1 MSKYTGGFPNI
12 KTAYT
17 RSDVI
22 ADMNKWAR
30 KIASD
35 NRYHYNLWNQ
45 SNAQSHKCPI
55 CSKLD
60 YNKDSLHFGWNCIG
74 FGAAVWHHGGLLGNI
89 CNCHWISGP
98 HGTGEYLLE
107 AKTDADALKLAKK
120 YTGINDITIIRNKN
134 NIPKSEWKAGD
145 ICLKFSGNTFEH
157 VFYYPGG
164 TTVIDSTRIYNDP
177 KKWTKDVIANQ
188 IKERSYKNYTAKVI
202 IRYNG
207 NGKSYRNYMKM
218 GDKGEEVKKLQRF
231 LNWAINSNLVVDGSF
246 GDKTDTAVRAF
257 QTKCK
262 ITVDG
267 LFGSTSLAKAK
278 EFDKGD
284 TKMKLKGVDISAWQ
298 NKISVANFKKAKASG
313 INYVILRV
321 GYTGSS
327 SKKPTVDSVFENNY
341 ANAISAGL
349 PVGIYY
355 YSLATTTAM
364 AQMEANFVINKLK
377 GKKITYPV
385 YIDMEDNTYQGKC
398 SKATLASVCNT
409 FCNTIKNAGYL
420 PGVYAS
426 LSWFNNKIGNITAS
440 HTKWVAQYYKEC
452 QYKGAYDMW
461 QYTSS
466 EAVSG
471 IANKTD
477 VSWCYKDFNA
487 IQIDYVVQPDENNV
501 VDVSYVVEKSTE
513 ELAKE
518 VINGKWGTG
527 DDRKKRLTKAGY
539 DYDKV
544 QAKVN
549 EILKSQSDVAK
560 KTLDAC
566 KAQAEWMKNYTYKW
580 ESNPTIEKSKTKGT
594 CVTYVA
600 CVLQRLG
607 VLSSGQYVWHNGSG
621 FGNGK
626 VYGNNDK
633 MIVTYMNNKTFTE
646 LKSQLKSGDIILVD
660 DNKSGNSGSGGHI
673 MIFAGSWDSSGNP
686 YIWDNHSCERIK
698 QGKNGMYAYNKN
710 RKILAKISLKNIDV
724 IKKKYSGTLPSL
736 TLKKTNAQVINDAV
750 LWAIWIAGDNTFHYG
765 YTNKSK
771 TINAH
776 HNGCYFCGTNTDK
789 GGRSKKGIVDYQH
802 TYCCNPFVGAAWA
815 HGGCVPKALSLCQKG
830 SSWGFSKGSGYDASA
845 LFTKLGHPAKSKLKK
860 GDVLCRDTHV
870 ALYIGD
876 GKIVEAGSGD
886 DNKKGSTKW
895 NNSIRVRT
903 LTDANYKNFP
913 RVYRFNSSV
922 QSTMALRHGE
932 VSDRV
937 KLWQEFLNW
946 YYDGKLGK
954 TDRYF
959 GDITLKWT
967 KQFQKDNKLTVDGI
981 VGTNTLATALKAEK

>member
-1 MSKYTGGFPNI
+1 MSKYTGSFPNI
-12 KTAYT
+12 KTHYT
-17 RSDVI
+17 HADVV
-22 ADMNKWAR
+22 ADMKVWAK
-30 KIASD
+30 KIASEK
-35 NRYHYNLWNQ
+35 YHYVTWKNNVT
-45 SNAQSHKCPI
+45 ATHTCPI
-55 CSKLD
+55 C
-60 YNKDSLHFGWNCIG
+60 KDRKYDNYFGWNCIG
-74 FGAAVWHHGGLLGNI
+74 FAFAIWHHGGGLKSN
-89 CNCHWISGP
+89 CNCHVISNES
-98 HGTGEYLLE
+98 GEKILK
-107 AKTDADALKLAKK
+107 AKTDAEALKLAQKFI
-120 YTGINDITIIRNKN
+120 GIKDIEVIRNNGKA
-134 NIPKSEWKAGD
+134 ISKSKAKAGD
-145 ICLKFSGNTFEH
+145 IALLFDGDTYKHAYFIMSDTK
-157 VFYYPGG
+157 
-164 TTVIDSTRIYNDP
+164 IADSTSSGSTANDIRA
-177 KKWTKDVIANQ
+177 DRNFDGRYV
-188 IKERSYKNYTAKVI
+188 SGMKVL

-207 NGKSYRNYMKM
+207 NGTKYRNYIKM
-218 GDKGEEVKKLQRF
+218 GDSGSEVKKLQQF
-231 LNWAINSNLVVDGSF
+231 LNWAINSNLVVDGLF

-267 LFGSTSLAKAK
+267 LFGSTSLTKAK
-278 EFDKGD
+278 EFNKGD
-284 TKMKLKGVDISAWQ
+284 TKMKLKGIDVSAWQ

-327 SKKPTVDSVFENNY
+327 SKSPTIDSVFENNY

-355 YSLATTTAM
+355 YSLATSIAM
-364 AQMEANFVINKLK
+364 AEKEANFVVKKLK
-377 GKKITYPV
+377 GKNITYPV
-385 YIDMEDNTYQGKC
+385 YIDMEDDTYQRKC

-409 FCNTIKNAGYL
+409 FCNIVKNAGYI

-426 LSWFNNKIGNITAS
+426 LDWFNNRIGNITVK

-477 VSWCYKDFNA
+477 VSWCYKDFTKEA
-487 IQIDYVVQPDENNV
+487 KPTPKIKTID
-501 VDVSYVVEKSTE
+501 
-513 ELAKE
+513 ELAHE
-518 VINGKWGTG
+518 VIDDKWGSE
-527 DDRKKRLTKAGY
+527 DERKKRLTNAGY
-539 DYDKV
+539 DYDAV

-549 EILKSQSDVAK
+549 EILAP
-560 KTLDAC
+560 
-566 KAQAEWMKNYTYKW
+566 N
-580 ESNPTIEKSKTKGT
+580 
-594 CVTYVA
+594 
-600 CVLQRLG
+600 
-607 VLSSGQYVWHNGSG
+607 
-621 FGNGK
+621 
-626 VYGNNDK
+626 
-633 MIVTYMNNKTFTE
+633 
-646 LKSQLKSGDIILVD
+646 
-660 DNKSGNSGSGGHI
+660 
-673 MIFAGSWDSSGNP
+673 
-686 YIWDNHSCERIK
+686 
-698 QGKNGMYAYNKN
+698 
-710 RKILAKISLKNIDV
+710 
-724 IKKKYSGTLPSL
+724 KKKYSGTLPSL

-802 TYCCNPFVGAAWA
+802 TYCCNPFVNAAWA

-830 SSWGFSKGSGYDASA
+830 SSWGFGKGSGYDAST

-876 GKIVEAGSGD
+876 GKIAEAGSGD

-895 NNSIRVRT
+895 NNSIRVRA
-903 LTDANYKNFP
+903 LTDANYKNFT

-967 KQFQKDNKLTVDGI
+967 KQFQKDNKLIVDGV
-981 VGTNTLATALKAEK
+981 VGTNTLATAFKVEKV

>member
-1 MSKYTGGFPNI
+1 MSKYTGSFPNI
-12 KTAYT
+12 KTSYT
-17 RSDVI
+17 RADVI
-22 ADMNKWAR
+22 ADMNAWAR

-60 YNKDSLHFGWNCIG
+60 YNKDSKHFGWNCIG
-74 FGAAVWHHGGLLGNI
+74 FGAAVWHHGGALGNI

-120 YTGINDITIIRNKN
+120 YTGIKDITIIRNKN
-134 NIPKSEWKAGD
+134 NIPKSQWKAGD

-164 TTVIDSTRIYNDP
+164 TTVIDSTRIYNDQS
-177 KKWTKDVIANQ
+177 KWTKDVIANQ
-188 IKERSYKNYTAKVI
+188 IKERSYKSYTAKVI

-207 NGKSYRNYMKM
+207 NGTKYRNYIKM
-218 GDKGEEVKKLQRF
+218 GDSGSEVKKLQQF
-231 LNWAINSNLVVDGSF
+231 LNWAMDSKLVVDGDF
-246 GDKTDTAVRAF
+246 GAKTDTAVRAF

-267 LFGSTSLAKAK
+267 LFGTGSLTAAKA
-278 EFDKGD
+278 FDKVTPTSSA
-284 TKMKLKGVDISAWQ
+284 TKAVKTKWKGIDISAWQ
-298 NKISVANFKKAKASG
+298 DKISITNFKKAKASG
-313 INYVILRV
+313 IDYVILRL

-327 SKKPTVDSVFENNY
+327 SKKPTIDSVFEHNY

-349 PVGIYY
+349 SVGVYY
-355 YSLATTTAM
+355 YSLATTTAK
-364 AQMEANFVINKLK
+364 AQTEAEFVIKYLK

-385 YIDMEDNTYQGKC
+385 YIDMEDNTYQSKC
-398 SKATLASVCNT
+398 SKSTLASVCNA
-409 FCNTIKNAGYL
+409 FCKSIKNAGYI

-426 LSWFNNKIGNITAS
+426 LYWFNNKIGNITAE
-440 HTKWVAQYYKEC
+440 HTKWVAQYYKKCE
-452 QYKGAYDMW
+452 YKGAYDMW
-461 QYTSS
+461 QYSSS

-471 IANKTD
+471 IASKTD

-501 VDVSYVVEKSTE
+501 VDVDYVVVNTKSIE

-549 EILKSQSDVAK
+549 EILKSQNNITK
-560 KTLDAC
+560 KT
-566 KAQAEWMKNYTYKW
+566 
-580 ESNPTIEKSKTKGT
+580 
-594 CVTYVA
+594 
-600 CVLQRLG
+600 
-607 VLSSGQYVWHNGSG
+607 
-621 FGNGK
+621 
-626 VYGNNDK
+626 
-633 MIVTYMNNKTFTE
+633 
-646 LKSQLKSGDIILVD
+646 
-660 DNKSGNSGSGGHI
+660 
-673 MIFAGSWDSSGNP
+673 
-686 YIWDNHSCERIK
+686 
-698 QGKNGMYAYNKN
+698 
-710 RKILAKISLKNIDV
+710 
-724 IKKKYSGTLPSL
+724 YSGTLPTL
-736 TLKKTNAQVINDAV
+736 TLKKSNAEVINDAV
-750 LWAIWIAGDNTFHYG
+750 AFGIWIAGDNSFHYG

-776 HNGCYFCGTNTDK
+776 HNGCYFCNTNTDK
-789 GGRSKKGIVDYQH
+789 GGRSKKGIVDYKK
-802 TYCCNPFVGAAWA
+802 TYCCNPFVHACWA
-815 HGGCVPKALSLCQKG
+815 HGGCVPKALEICQKG
-830 SSWGFSKGSGYDASA
+830 SSWDFNKGHGYDKSS
-845 LFTKLGHPAKSKLKK
+845 LFTNLGHPAKSKLKK

-870 ALYIGD
+870 ALYIGN

-903 LTDANYKNFP
+903 LTDDNYKKFP
-913 RVYRFNSSV
+913 RVHRFNSSV
-922 QSTMALRHGE
+922 KTTVILRHGE

-937 KLWQEFLNW
+937 RQWQAFLNW
-946 YYDGKLGK
+946 YYDGQLGNL
-954 TDRYF
+954 DRYF
-959 GDITLKWT
+959 GDNTLKWT
-967 KQFQKDNKLTVDGI
+967 KKFQEEVMGKGQGDGL
-981 VGTNTLATALKAEK
+981 VGEKTLAAAKTVKK

>member
-1 MSKYTGGFPNI
+1 MSKYTGSFPNI
-12 KTAYT
+12 KTHYT
-17 RSDVI
+17 HADVV
-22 ADMNKWAR
+22 ADMKVWAK
-30 KIASD
+30 KIASEK
-35 NRYHYNLWNQ
+35 YHYVTWKNNVT
-45 SNAQSHKCPI
+45 ATHTCPI
-55 CSKLD
+55 C
-60 YNKDSLHFGWNCIG
+60 KDRKYDNYFGWNCIG
-74 FGAAVWHHGGLLGNI
+74 FAFAIWHHGGGLKSN
-89 CNCHWISGP
+89 CNCHVISNEN
-98 HGTGEYLLE
+98 GEKILR
-107 AKTDADALKLAKK
+107 AKTDAEALKLAQKFI
-120 YTGINDITIIRNKN
+120 GIKDIEVIRNNGKA
-134 NIPKSEWKAGD
+134 ISKSKAKAGD
-145 ICLKFSGNTFEH
+145 IALLFDGDTYKHTYFIMSDTK
-157 VFYYPGG
+157 
-164 TTVIDSTRIYNDP
+164 IADSTSSGSTANDIRA
-177 KKWTKDVIANQ
+177 DRNFDGRYV
-188 IKERSYKNYTAKVI
+188 SGMKVL

-207 NGKSYRNYMKM
+207 NGTKYRNYIKM
-218 GDKGEEVKKLQRF
+218 GDNGSEVKKLQQF
-231 LNWAINSNLVVDGSF
+231 LNWAMNSNLVVDGSF

-284 TKMKLKGVDISAWQ
+284 TKMKLKGIDVSAWQ

-327 SKKPTVDSVFENNY
+327 SKSPTIDSVFENNY

-355 YSLATTTAM
+355 YSLATSTAM
-364 AQMEANFVINKLK
+364 AEKEANFVVKKLK
-377 GKKITYPV
+377 GKNITYPV
-385 YIDMEDNTYQGKC
+385 YIDMEDDTYQRKC

-409 FCNTIKNAGYL
+409 FCNIVKNAGYI

-426 LSWFNNKIGNITAS
+426 LDWFNNRIGNITAE
-440 HTKWVAQYYKEC
+440 HTKWVAQYYKKC

-477 VSWCYKDFNA
+477 VSWCYKDFTKEA
-487 IQIDYVVQPDENNV
+487 KPIPKIKTID
-501 VDVSYVVEKSTE
+501 
-513 ELAKE
+513 ELAHE
-518 VINGKWGTG
+518 VIDDKWGSG
-527 DDRKKRLTKAGY
+527 DERKKRLTNAGY
-539 DYDKV
+539 DYDAV

-549 EILKSQSDVAK
+549 EILAP
-560 KTLDAC
+560 
-566 KAQAEWMKNYTYKW
+566 N
-580 ESNPTIEKSKTKGT
+580 
-594 CVTYVA
+594 
-600 CVLQRLG
+600 
-607 VLSSGQYVWHNGSG
+607 
-621 FGNGK
+621 
-626 VYGNNDK
+626 
-633 MIVTYMNNKTFTE
+633 
-646 LKSQLKSGDIILVD
+646 
-660 DNKSGNSGSGGHI
+660 
-673 MIFAGSWDSSGNP
+673 
-686 YIWDNHSCERIK
+686 
-698 QGKNGMYAYNKN
+698 
-710 RKILAKISLKNIDV
+710 
-724 IKKKYSGTLPSL
+724 KKKYSGTLPSL

-802 TYCCNPFVGAAWA
+802 TYCCNPFVNAAWA

-830 SSWGFSKGSGYDASA
+830 SSWGFGKGSGYDAST

-860 GDVLCRDTHV
+860 GDVLCRDTHI

-876 GKIVEAGSGD
+876 GKIAEAGSGD

-932 VSDRV
+932 ISDRV

-954 TDRYF
+954 TDRCF

-967 KQFQKDNKLTVDGI
+967 KQFQKDNKLTVDGV
-981 VGTNTLATALKAEK
+981 VGTNTLATAFKVKKV

>member
-1 MSKYTGGFPNI
+1 MSKYTGSFPNI
-12 KTAYT
+12 KTSYT
-17 RSDVI
+17 RADVI
-22 ADMNKWAR
+22 ADMNAWAR

-74 FGAAVWHHGGLLGNI
+74 FGAAVWHHGGALGNI

-120 YTGINDITIIRNKN
+120 YTGIKDITIIRNKN
-134 NIPKSEWKAGD
+134 NIPKSQWKAGD

-164 TTVIDSTRIYNDP
+164 TTVIDSTRIYNDQS
-177 KKWTKDVIANQ
+177 KWTKDVIANQ

-218 GDKGEEVKKLQRF
+218 GDKGEEVKKLQQF
-231 LNWAINSNLVVDGSF
+231 LNWAMNSKLVVDGDF
-246 GDKTDTAVRAF
+246 GAKTDTAVRAF

-267 LFGSTSLAKAK
+267 LFGAGSLTAAKAFDKVTSTSSATKAVK
-278 EFDKGD
+278 TKWKGI
-284 TKMKLKGVDISAWQ
+284 DISAWQ
-298 NKISVANFKKAKASG
+298 DKISVTNFKKAKASG
-313 INYVILRV
+313 VDYVILRL

-327 SKKPTVDSVFENNY
+327 SKKPTIDSVFEHNY

-349 PVGIYY
+349 PVGVYY
-355 YSLATTTAM
+355 YSLATTTAK
-364 AQMEANFVINKLK
+364 AQTEAEFVIKHLK
-377 GKKITYPV
+377 GKKLTYPV
-385 YIDMEDNTYQGKC
+385 YIDMEDNTYQSKC
-398 SKATLASVCNT
+398 SKATLASVCNA
-409 FCNTIKNAGYL
+409 FCKSIKNAGYI

-426 LSWFNNKIGNITAS
+426 LYWFNNKIGNITAE
-440 HTKWVAQYYKEC
+440 HTKWVAQYYKKCE
-452 QYKGAYDMW
+452 YKGAYDMW
-461 QYTSS
+461 QYSSS

-471 IANKTD
+471 IASKTD

-501 VDVSYVVEKSTE
+501 VDVNYVVVNTKSIE

-527 DDRKKRLTKAGY
+527 DDRKKRLIKAGY

-549 EILKSQSDVAK
+549 EILKSQNNITK
-560 KTLDAC
+560 KT
-566 KAQAEWMKNYTYKW
+566 
-580 ESNPTIEKSKTKGT
+580 
-594 CVTYVA
+594 
-600 CVLQRLG
+600 
-607 VLSSGQYVWHNGSG
+607 
-621 FGNGK
+621 
-626 VYGNNDK
+626 
-633 MIVTYMNNKTFTE
+633 
-646 LKSQLKSGDIILVD
+646 
-660 DNKSGNSGSGGHI
+660 
-673 MIFAGSWDSSGNP
+673 
-686 YIWDNHSCERIK
+686 
-698 QGKNGMYAYNKN
+698 
-710 RKILAKISLKNIDV
+710 
-724 IKKKYSGTLPSL
+724 YSGTLPTL
-736 TLKKTNAQVINDAV
+736 TLKKSNAEVINDAV
-750 LWAIWIAGDNTFHYG
+750 AFGIWIAGDNSFHYG

-776 HNGCYFCGTNTDK
+776 HNGCYFCNTNTDK
-789 GGRSKKGIVDYQH
+789 GGRSKKGIVDYKK
-802 TYCCNPFVGAAWA
+802 TYCCNPFVHACWA
-815 HGGCVPKALSLCQKG
+815 HGGCVPKALEICQKG
-830 SSWGFSKGSGYDASA
+830 SSWGFSKGGGYDKSS
-845 LFTKLGHPAKSKLKK
+845 LFTNLGHPAKSKLKK

-870 ALYIGD
+870 ALYIGN

-903 LTDANYKNFP
+903 LTDDNYKKFP
-913 RVYRFNSSV
+913 RVHRFNSSV
-922 QSTMALRHGE
+922 KTTAILRHGE

-937 KLWQEFLNW
+937 RQWQAFLNW
-946 YYDGKLGK
+946 YYDGQLGNL
-954 TDRYF
+954 DRYF
-959 GDITLKWT
+959 GDNTLKWT
-967 KQFQKDNKLTVDGI
+967 KKFQEEVMGKGQGDGL
-981 VGTNTLATALKAEK
+981 VGEKTLAAAKTVKK

>member
-1 MSKYTGGFPNI
+1 MSKYTGSFPNI
-12 KTAYT
+12 KTSYT
-17 RSDVI
+17 RADVI
-22 ADMNKWAR
+22 ADMNAWAR

-60 YNKDSLHFGWNCIG
+60 YNKDSKHFGWNCIG
-74 FGAAVWHHGGLLGNI
+74 FGAAVWHHGGALGNI

-107 AKTDADALKLAKK
+107 AKTDADALKLARK
-120 YTGINDITIIRNKN
+120 YTGIKDITIIRNKN
-134 NIPKSEWKAGD
+134 NIPKSQWKAGD

-164 TTVIDSTRIYNDP
+164 TTVIDSTRIYNDQS
-177 KKWTKDVIANQ
+177 KWTKDVIANQ
-188 IKERSYKNYTAKVI
+188 IKERSYKSYTAKVI

-207 NGKSYRNYMKM
+207 NGTKYRNYIKM
-218 GDKGEEVKKLQRF
+218 GDSGSEVKKLQQF
-231 LNWAINSNLVVDGSF
+231 LNWAMDSKLVVDGDF
-246 GDKTDTAVRAF
+246 GAKTDTAVRAF

-267 LFGSTSLAKAK
+267 LFGTGSLTAAKA
-278 EFDKGD
+278 FDKVTPTSSA
-284 TKMKLKGVDISAWQ
+284 TKAVKTKWKGIDISAWQ
-298 NKISVANFKKAKASG
+298 DKISITNFKKAKASG
-313 INYVILRV
+313 VDYVILRL

-327 SKKPTVDSVFENNY
+327 SKKPTIDSVFEHNY

-349 PVGIYY
+349 PVGVYY
-355 YSLATTTAM
+355 YSLATTTAK
-364 AQMEANFVINKLK
+364 AQTEAEFVIKHLK

-398 SKATLASVCNT
+398 SKSTLASVCNA
-409 FCNTIKNAGYL
+409 FCKSIKNAGYI

-426 LSWFNNKIGNITAS
+426 LYWFNSKIGNITAE
-440 HTKWVAQYYKEC
+440 HTKWVAQYYKKCE
-452 QYKGAYDMW
+452 YKGAYDMW
-461 QYTSS
+461 QYSSS

-471 IANKTD
+471 IASKTD

-501 VDVSYVVEKSTE
+501 VDVDYVVVNTKSIE

-549 EILKSQSDVAK
+549 EILKSQNNITK
-560 KTLDAC
+560 KT
-566 KAQAEWMKNYTYKW
+566 
-580 ESNPTIEKSKTKGT
+580 
-594 CVTYVA
+594 
-600 CVLQRLG
+600 
-607 VLSSGQYVWHNGSG
+607 
-621 FGNGK
+621 
-626 VYGNNDK
+626 
-633 MIVTYMNNKTFTE
+633 
-646 LKSQLKSGDIILVD
+646 
-660 DNKSGNSGSGGHI
+660 
-673 MIFAGSWDSSGNP
+673 
-686 YIWDNHSCERIK
+686 
-698 QGKNGMYAYNKN
+698 
-710 RKILAKISLKNIDV
+710 
-724 IKKKYSGTLPSL
+724 YSGTLPTL
-736 TLKKTNAQVINDAV
+736 TLKKSNAEVINDAV
-750 LWAIWIAGDNTFHYG
+750 AFGIWIAGDNSFHYG

-776 HNGCYFCGTNTDK
+776 HNGCYFCNTNTDK
-789 GGRSKKGIVDYQH
+789 GGRSKKGIVDYKK
-802 TYCCNPFVGAAWA
+802 TYCCNPFVHACWA
-815 HGGCVPKALSLCQKG
+815 HGGCVPKALEICQKG
-830 SSWGFSKGSGYDASA
+830 SSWGFSKGGGYDKSS
-845 LFTKLGHPAKSKLKK
+845 LFTNLGHPAKSKLKK

-870 ALYIGD
+870 ALYIGN
-876 GKIVEAGSGD
+876 GKIVEASSGD

-903 LTDANYKNFP
+903 LTDANYKKFP
-913 RVYRFNSSV
+913 RVHRFNSSV
-922 QSTMALRHGE
+922 KTTAILRHGE

-937 KLWQEFLNW
+937 RQWQAFLNW
-946 YYDGKLGK
+946 YYDGQLGNL
-954 TDRYF
+954 DRYF
-959 GDITLKWT
+959 GDNTLKWT
-967 KQFQKDNKLTVDGI
+967 KKFQEEVMGKGQGDGL
-981 VGTNTLATALKAEK
+981 VGEKTLAAAKTVKK

>member
-1 MSKYTGGFPNI
+1 MSKYTGSFPNI
-12 KTAYT
+12 KTSYT
-17 RSDVI
+17 RADVI
-22 ADMNKWAR
+22 ADMNAWAR

-60 YNKDSLHFGWNCIG
+60 YNKDSKHFGWNCIG
-74 FGAAVWHHGGLLGNI
+74 FGAAVWHHGGALGNI

-120 YTGINDITIIRNKN
+120 YTGIKDITIIRNKN
-134 NIPKSEWKAGD
+134 NIPKSQWKAGD

-164 TTVIDSTRIYNDP
+164 TTVIDSTSIYNDQS
-177 KKWTKDVIANQ
+177 KWTKDVIANQ

-207 NGKSYRNYMKM
+207 NGTKYRNYIKM
-218 GDKGEEVKKLQRF
+218 GDSGSEVKKLQQF
-231 LNWAINSNLVVDGSF
+231 LNWAINSKLVVDGDF
-246 GDKTDTAVRAF
+246 GAKTDTAVRAF

-267 LFGSTSLAKAK
+267 LFGAGSLTAAKAFDKVTSTSSATKAVK
-278 EFDKGD
+278 TKWKGI
-284 TKMKLKGVDISAWQ
+284 DISAWQ
-298 NKISVANFKKAKASG
+298 DKISVTNFKKAKASG
-313 INYVILRV
+313 VDYVILRL

-327 SKKPTVDSVFENNY
+327 SKKPTIDSVFEHNY

-355 YSLATTTAM
+355 YSLATTTAK
-364 AQMEANFVINKLK
+364 AQTEAEFVIKHLK

-385 YIDMEDNTYQGKC
+385 YIDMEDNTYQSKC
-398 SKATLASVCNT
+398 SKATLASVCNA
-409 FCNTIKNAGYL
+409 FCKSIKNAGYI

-426 LSWFNNKIGNITAS
+426 LYWFNNKIGNITAE
-440 HTKWVAQYYKEC
+440 HTKWVAQYYKKCE
-452 QYKGAYDMW
+452 YKGAYDMW
-461 QYTSS
+461 QYSSS

-471 IANKTD
+471 IASKTD

-501 VDVSYVVEKSTE
+501 VDVSYVVVGTKSIE

-549 EILKSQSDVAK
+549 EILKSQNNTTK
-560 KTLDAC
+560 KT
-566 KAQAEWMKNYTYKW
+566 
-580 ESNPTIEKSKTKGT
+580 
-594 CVTYVA
+594 
-600 CVLQRLG
+600 
-607 VLSSGQYVWHNGSG
+607 
-621 FGNGK
+621 
-626 VYGNNDK
+626 
-633 MIVTYMNNKTFTE
+633 
-646 LKSQLKSGDIILVD
+646 
-660 DNKSGNSGSGGHI
+660 
-673 MIFAGSWDSSGNP
+673 
-686 YIWDNHSCERIK
+686 
-698 QGKNGMYAYNKN
+698 
-710 RKILAKISLKNIDV
+710 
-724 IKKKYSGTLPSL
+724 YSGTLPTL
-736 TLKKTNAQVINDAV
+736 TLKKSNAEVINDAV
-750 LWAIWIAGDNTFHYG
+750 AWGIWIAGDNSFHYG

-776 HNGCYFCGTNTDK
+776 HNGCYFCNTNTDK
-789 GGRSKKGIVDYQH
+789 GGRSKKGIVDYKK
-802 TYCCNPFVGAAWA
+802 TYCCNPFVHACWA
-815 HGGCVPKALSLCQKG
+815 HGGCVPKALEICQKG
-830 SSWGFSKGSGYDASA
+830 SSWGFSKGGGYDKSS
-845 LFTKLGHPAKSKLKK
+845 LFANLGHPAKSKLKK

-870 ALYIGD
+870 ALYIGN

-903 LTDANYKNFP
+903 LTDDNYKKFP
-913 RVYRFNSSV
+913 RVHRFNSSV
-922 QSTMALRHGE
+922 KTTAILRHGE

-937 KLWQEFLNW
+937 RQWQAFLNW
-946 YYDGKLGK
+946 YYDGQLGNL
-954 TDRYF
+954 DRYF
-959 GDITLKWT
+959 GDNTLKWT
-967 KQFQKDNKLTVDGI
+967 KKFQEEVIGKGQGDGL
-981 VGTNTLATALKAEK
+981 VGEKTLAAAKTVKK